1 MKNIRF
7 LYWNYGRQALLNH
20 FEYVAIEWLSYI
32 IRFEKKMMILSVMEY
47 SGNCINTHDYLL
59 TMTIQ

>member
-1 MKNIRF
+1 MHSFYIKNNKFHI
-7 LYWNYGRQALLNH
+7 LLD
-20 FEYVAIEWLSYI
+20 LK
-32 IRFEKKMMILSVMEY
+32 KKMMILSVMEY